1 MKLSNLMEVLE
12 EKKKVQTFDEN
23 IKAIRLINGHFERIE
38 EPESFTSEYDENEK
52 KQSNNKLV

>member
-1 MKLSNLMEVLE
+1 MEVLE
-12 EKKKVQTFDEN
+12 EKKKVRTFDEN